1 MSDALFNHPRDLA
14 QGWYWLC
21 ASAEL
26 RRGQVKALRLLGRD
40 LAVYRGEDGAVVA
53 LDAYCAHM
61 GAHLAEGRVEGNH
74 LRCFFHHWRYAADG
88 RCDEIPCQPGTPPA
102 KARVRCWPT
111 AERYGLVWL
120 WTGAEAAHGVP
131 EVPELA
137 GMECRS
143 WRVSRFRKNCHPNVV
158 LINAIDEQHFHSVH
172 NLPGEVLQMQPLPR
186 GTSNI
191 EFHNVGKVPARN
203 VWWRLIGR
211 CYRNALTYNL
221 SYWYGST
228 GFVTL
233 GPDFLHCHILFALRR
248 GDAGETQGCTV
259 ALTRRR
265 SGLFGALF
273 DRVVLALT
281 AAVGAY
287 FARGDTRVFQ
297 TIRFDLRTPIAADRA
312 VLAFIRHFEQQPRAD
327 WQDGATDTAATRH
340 LHPVAG
346 ADR

>member
-1 MSDALFNHPRDLA
+1 MSEPLFNHRRELA
-14 QGWYWLC
+14 EGWYWLC
-21 ASAEL
+21 AASEI
-26 RRGQVKALRLLGRD
+26 RRGKVKALRLLGRD
-40 LAVYRGEDGAVVA
+40 LAVYRGEDGVVVA

-74 LRCFFHHWRYAADG
+74 LRCFFHHWRYASDG
-88 RCDEIPCQPGTPPA
+88 RCDQIPCQPGTPPA
-102 KARVRCWPT
+102 RARVRRWPT

-120 WTGAEAAHGVP
+120 WTGAEAAHAVP

-137 GMECRS
+137 GLECRS
-143 WRVSRFRKNCHPNVV
+143 WRVSGFRKNCHPNVL

-172 NLPGEVLQMQPLPR
+172 GLPGDVLQMQALPR
-186 GTSNI
+186 DASNI
-191 EFHNVGKVPARN
+191 EFHNVGKVPAKN
-203 VWWRLIGR
+203 ALWRLIGR
-211 CYRNALTYNL
+211 CYRDALTYRM
-221 SYWYGST
+221 SYWYGSS

-233 GPDFLHCHILFALRR
+233 GPDFLHFHILFALRR
-248 GDAGETQGCTV
+248 GDDGETWGQTV

-265 SGLFGALF
+265 RGPLGWLF
-273 DRVVLALT
+273 DRAVLAVT

-312 VLAFIRHFEQQPRAD
+312 VLAFMRHFEQQPRAEWND
-327 WQDGATDTAATRH
+327 DATDTSATRH

-346 ADR
+346 AER